1 MRTISVLIFLS
12 FCIPWCV
19 LSQNALPVNNT
30 DSIKN
35 ELIVSIK
42 KVKNSQNEQAAI
54 LFKKLAEAYEV
65 ESRPDSAVSYY
76 QKSSAIYKTLGKDAE
91 YYAMLEKLGVLY
103 LNLYNYKFAINNL
116 KEATDFYLENKM
128 YRPYAIAMNQLGLAY
143 TNDNQHV
150 DARLCYIKT
159 LEIANDILRDT
170 NLIMQ
175 NNNNLI
181 QNDLKEKNYDRAL
194 KIAFRNQ
201 KLAESFL
208 KDSTNAFND
217 FYLGKIYFE
226 KKDFR
231 NAELYLERA
240 ESGLLKQGK
249 EQDLPELYKILSL
262 VYIETGSKE
271 KVISVL
277 EKYMTV
283 VNNVKNTEILKSSQ
297 EIAQK
302 FDSENKDL
310 VIKQLENENELK
322 TLNGKQQRVMIY
334 ILIFAFLATILAVY
348 LTYRNYTNRFKTN
361 QIISQQRNELQDQ
374 QLKEI
379 EKDSQIKAMES
390 MLMGQEAE
398 RNRIGKDLHDSLGA
412 MLSTI
417 KLQMSASQ
425 GKEINGISPAMKKA
439 KEMIDD
445 ACEEVRKI
453 SRDMMPITLS
463 KYGLHTALEELIE
476 KYTYEG
482 GPTVIYQAFG
492 INRISDKDLDLFVF
506 RIVQELVNN
515 SIKHAKAQE
524 IIIQI
529 NYLEDLMMITVED
542 DGEGFAY
549 NQTQYQGMG
558 LKNVEYR
565 AQYLKGKFSVDS
577 TPGNGTIMVVEI
589 PTKAIKQKDTSLFN
603 I

>member
-1 MRTISVLIFLS
+1 MSTISVLIILS

-76 QKSSAIYKTLGKDAE
+76 QKSSAIYKTLGKDVE

-476 KYTYEG
+476 KYTFDG

-589 PTKAIKQKDTSLFN
+589 PTKAIKHKDISLFN

>member
-1 MRTISVLIFLS
+1 
-12 FCIPWCV
+12 

>member
-1 MRTISVLIFLS
+1 
-12 FCIPWCV
+12 

-476 KYTYEG
+476 KYTFDG

>member
-1 MRTISVLIFLS
+1 MRTISVLIILS

-476 KYTYEG
+476 KYTFDG